1 MFWLGMATSPTTTAT
16 TNDRIP
22 TIQQIPEQQ
31 WEYRW
36 GGSFENTKTEDN
48 DWQKLPPEQKEI
60 KKPKGKQILWLR
72 SRLPKVNWQHP
83 SLDVS
88 GIPNLQAVYLNQQR
102 IHQFRRQRVFDI
114 QINNYWP
121 LIPLDAIAANPILH
135 HTTLY
140 LQINTEYNVAVKGL
154 GNVYIG
160 SYRQLLENLVVR
172 DWGVLSLGFLFA
184 CVGGF
189 AIALSF
195 WQSERLLF
203 LSFGALCLLVGIHA
217 ITRTQ
222 LIFLPFNAPRT
233 VALLSFFAFYLIPI
247 AFLLFF
253 EQTFGTG
260 EKKIIRRL
268 WQIHVGY
275 LAIAF
280 TVAATDL
287 LPRIFRIATFNILAL
302 ISIGIAMLVGG
313 EIAAKG
319 DRNAQIFTGGMS
331 IFALFAIWDIS
342 QEPDLVYDR
351 SHPHYYWGMF
361 LFLGMLGLIIEQR
374 FRQARDRLQVYS
386 NQLQQKNQELE
397 RLNQLKDEFLANTSH
412 ELRTPL
418 NGIIGIAE
426 SIMEGAAGQI
436 TEPQEK
442 QLSLIVSSGIRLA
455 NLVNDILDFS
465 KLKHQN
471 MQLQIKPVG
480 MREITDIV
488 ITTSQPLVGK
498 KDIQLLNQIDASLP
512 SAAADENRVQQ
523 ILQNLIG
530 NAIKFTE
537 QGQIEITAK
546 VNENQQPPML
556 EISVADSGVGIPPE
570 KQQRIFNYFEQ
581 GDGST
586 SREYGGTGLGLAI
599 AKQLVELHNG
609 TIWLEST
616 PNVGTK
622 FTFSLPIWQ
631 GENTAEASSLSS
643 QQHRDSQIT
652 ISRVRQLVESTLL
665 VDEIS
670 NSENKEPELFAAK
683 VRNFTILIVD
693 DELVNLQVIINNL
706 VMHDYS
712 VVPKSSGIDALEEI
726 EQGLQPDLVL
736 LDIMMPQMTGYEVC
750 QHIREYF
757 SASELPIV
765 MLTAKNQVHDL
776 VEGFSV
782 GANDYLVKPVSK
794 SELIARIRTHLQ
806 LAKINQ
812 AYSRFVP
819 YEFLQFLSKESILD
833 VKLGDQVQ
841 KEMTVLFSDIRS
853 FTTISEAMTPKENFD
868 FINEYLSRMGPI
880 IRDRCGF
887 IDKYIGDAIMALF
900 PQNAEDAVQAAIAM
914 QQEVTQYN
922 QERKQKNQA
931 DIAIGVG
938 LHTGLLMLGTVGE
951 SERMEST
958 AIADAVNLAS
968 RLESLSK
975 LYGAKIVVS
984 GETLSQLPHPEN
996 YKHRFLGKIQV
1007 KGKTQKVPVFE
1018 VYHADS
1024 EDQQR
1029 LKQDTYQEFE
1039 NGVNLY
1045 ERQNYQEALSC
1056 FQTVYRTNPSDR
1068 AALFYQQRCQE
1079 ILQRSIPHPWNDVNE
1094 LGRKM

>member
-1 MFWLGMATSPTTTAT
+1 MLWWGIASAQTPTTTT
-16 TNDRIP
+16 VDDVKMN
-22 TIQQIPEQQ
+22 QG
-31 WEYRW
+31 WEYYW
-36 GGSFENTKTEDN
+36 GESFVEATEN
-48 DWQKLPPEQKEI
+48 DWQKILPKEKKI
-60 KKPKGKQILWLR
+60 KKSKGKETLWLR
-72 SRLPKVNWQHP
+72 SPLPQGNWKHP

-88 GIPNLQAVYLNQQR
+88 NIPDLQAIYINQELR
-102 IHQFRRQRVFDI
+102 HQFSRESRIFDI
-114 QINNYWP
+114 HINNYWS
-121 LIPLDAIAANPILH
+121 IITIDTITKD
-135 HTTLY
+135 TTLY
-140 LQINTEYNVAVKGL
+140 LKLNTENQLAVEGL
-154 GNVYIG
+154 GRVYVG
-160 SYRQLLENLVVR
+160 SYRQLLKNVLVR
-172 DWGVLSLGFLFA
+172 DWGLLSLGFLFA
-184 CVGGF
+184 CVGDF
-189 AIALSF
+189 AIILSF
-195 WQSERLLF
+195 WQSEQFLF
-203 LSFGALCLLVGIHA
+203 RSFGCLCLLVGIHA

-222 LIFLPFNAPRT
+222 IIFLPFNAPRT
-233 VALLSFFAFYLIPI
+233 IALISFFAFYLIPV
-247 AFLLFF
+247 AFLIFF
-253 EQTFGTG
+253 EQIFGYG
-260 EKKIIRRL
+260 RKRIIRRL
-268 WQIHVGY
+268 WQIHLGY
-275 LAIAF
+275 VAIAF
-280 TVAATDL
+280 VVAATGI
-287 LPRIFRIATFNILAL
+287 LPRIVRIATFNILTL
-302 ISIGIAMLVGG
+302 VSLSTAMLVGG
-313 EIAAKG
+313 EHAVKG
-319 DRNAQIFTGGMS
+319 DRNAQIFTGGS
-331 IFALFAIWDIS
+331 IVFSLFAIWDIS
-342 QEPDLVYDR
+342 QEPDLVYAGV
-351 SHPHYYWGMF
+351 HPHYYWGMF
-361 LFLGMLGLIIEQR
+361 LFLGILGVIIEQQ
-374 FRQARDRLQVYS
+374 FRQARNRLQAYS
-386 NQLQQKNQELE
+386 HELQQKNQELE

-426 SIMEGAAGQI
+426 SVIEGAAGQI
-436 TEPQEK
+436 TESQKK

-471 MQLQIKPVG
+471 LQLHIKPVG
-480 MREITDIV
+480 IREITDIV
-488 ITTSQPLVGK
+488 ITTSKPLVGK
-498 KDIQLLNQIDASLP
+498 KEIKLLNQIDASLP
-512 SAAADENRVQQ
+512 PAAADENRVQQ

-537 QGQIEITAK
+537 RGQVEITAK
-546 VNENQQPPML
+546 RNETNPQSPML
-556 EISVADSGVGIPPE
+556 EISVSDTGIGIPVE
-570 KQQRIFNYFEQ
+570 KQKCIFNYFEQ
-581 GDGST
+581 ADGST

-599 AKQLVELHNG
+599 AKQLVELHDGN
-609 TIWLEST
+609 IWLEST
-616 PNVGTK
+616 PNVGSK

-631 GENTAEASSLSS
+631 AENPAETSSVSSLNMGG
-643 QQHRDSQIT
+643 SQIT

-665 VDEIS
+665 VDEIYNS
-670 NSENKEPELFAAK
+670 NQQEPELFAAK
-683 VRNFTILIVD
+683 VHSFTILIVD

-706 VMHDYS
+706 VMHNYS
-712 VVPKSSGIDALEEI
+712 VIPKSSGIDALEEI
-726 EQGLQPDLVL
+726 EQGLKPDLVL
-736 LDIMMPQMTGYEVC
+736 LDIMMPHMTGYEVC
-750 QHIREYF
+750 QHIREHF

-853 FTTISEAMTPKENFD
+853 FTTMSEAMTPKENFD

-922 QERKQKNQA
+922 QDRKQKNQA
-931 DIAIGVG
+931 DIAIGIG

-996 YKHRFLGKIQV
+996 YKHRFLGRIQL

-1018 VYHADS
+1018 IYHTDT
-1024 EDQQR
+1024 EEQQR

-1045 ERQNYQEALSC
+1045 EQQNYQEALSR
-1056 FQTVYRTNPSDR
+1056 FQNVSTINPSDR

-1079 ILQRSIPHPWNDVNE
+1079 IMQRNISKSWDDINE